1 MAVKT
6 AINRRWLPLNAL
18 RAFEAVARHLSFTG
32 GAAALSVS
40 QSAMSRHVAGLEQLI
55 GRQLFDREAGK
66 LSLTPAG
73 EELLRA
79 VSKSLDRIESTLN
92 AVREDAVPSR
102 AMRMHVP
109 PSLLQQVFLP
119 ILAEFHREHP
129 DIRIDVTSSHVTG
142 LPQANLDM
150 AIVYDRPNIDD
161 QITDLL
167 WRVHVAPLC
176 SPETARDAEG
186 KTLEQ
191 FLAGAELL
199 HLRLDN
205 QPREFL
211 WAAYLS
217 QRGIDLPLSHGL
229 TLDTSIALTRYA
241 MTSGGVILGDVK
253 MFAPEIA
260 SGQLVMPFDAV
271 SEDGYGYY
279 LKLLPEDLADQDI
292 ATFRSWLI
300 NQFGML
306 RGPYG

>member
-1 MAVKT
+1 M
-6 AINRRWLPLNAL
+6 ID
-18 RAFEAVARHLSFTG
+18 S
-32 GAAALSVS
+32 
-40 QSAMSRHVAGLEQLI
+40 VAG
-55 GRQLFDREAGK
+55 RE
-66 LSLTPAG
+66 S
-73 EELLRA
+73 
-79 VSKSLDRIESTLN
+79 
-92 AVREDAVPSR
+92 
-102 AMRMHVP
+102 
-109 PSLLQQVFLP
+109 
-119 ILAEFHREHP
+119 
-129 DIRIDVTSSHVTG
+129 
-142 LPQANLDM
+142 
-150 AIVYDRPNIDD
+150 
-161 QITDLL
+161 LL

-217 QRGIDLPLSHGL
+217 QRGIDLPLNHGL